1 MFMRKSSDQNGA
13 TMMETLAV
21 LSVITILG
29 IGILGI
35 ISNVMSKFKQSMTVG
50 QIQELQKNITERY
63 AVEGKYD
70 QLGTNATLIAEK
82 VIPASMISGDQLYH
96 RLGGKVIIS
105 KDEVF
110 NSDDYYNV
118 TFFGLNKMACIDI
131 LQVNWV
137 KRQNSDMVAISVNA
151 ETLFLLP
158 YGNYEAMTS
167 AEGTVVKL
175 PVTFDKASAACT
187 SDTANDITWVFQ

>member
-1 MFMRKSSDQNGA
+1 MFMKKSSDQQGA

-35 ISNVMSKFKQSMTVG
+35 ISSVMSKFKQSMTVG

-63 AVEGKYD
+63 AVEGKYKNI
-70 QLGTNATLIAEK
+70 GSNATLIKEK
-82 VIPASMISGDQLYH
+82 VIPASMISGEDIRH
-96 RLGGKVIIS
+96 RLSGKVSIN

-110 NSDDYYNV
+110 NSEDYYNI

-131 LQVNWV
+131 LQINWV
-137 KRQNSDMVAISVNA
+137 KRQNSDMVAISVNG

-158 YGNYEAMTS
+158 YGNYDDMTEV
-167 AEGTVVKL
+167 EGTVVRL
-175 PVTFDKASAACT
+175 PVTFDKASKACT
-187 SDTANDITWVFQ
+187 SETANDITWVFQ

>member
-1 MFMRKSSDQNGA
+1 MLLGKTSNQSGA

-21 LSVITILG
+21 ISIISILG
-29 IGILGI
+29 IGVLGI
-35 ISNVMSKFKQSMTVG
+35 ISNVMSKFKQSVTVS
-50 QIQELQKNITERY
+50 QIQDLQKNITERY

-70 QLGTNATLIAEK
+70 TLGDNATLIEEK
-82 VIPASMISGDQLYH
+82 VIPTSLISGEELRH

-110 NSDDYYNV
+110 QSDDYYNV
-118 TFFGLNKMACIDI
+118 TFFGLNKRACIDI
-131 LQVNWV
+131 LQINWV

-158 YGNYEAMTS
+158 YGNYDEMKTID
-167 AEGTVVKL
+167 GNVVRL

-187 SDTANDITWVFQ
+187 SDTTNDITWVFQ

>member
-105 KDEVF
+105 KDDVF